1 MVKKAIKAIGDLM
14 VQLVILVIHIYFI
27 FEQFYFFNLI
37 CEFFWKIFQGAPGY
51 NGQYGEK
58 VKFSAINNFYYKSI
72 D

>member
-14 VQLVILVIHIYFI
+14 VQLVILVIHIYF
-27 FEQFYFFNLI
+27 FYEKVFFNFI
-37 CEFFWKIFQGAPGY
+37 YEFSWKFFQGAPGY

-58 VKFSAINNFYYKSI
+58 VKFSAINNVHNKSI

>member
-14 VQLVILVIHIYFI
+14 VQLVILVIYLLYFWKV
-27 FEQFYFFNLI
+27 FFLNLI
-37 CEFFWKIFQGAPGY
+37 YEFCWNIFQGAPGY

-58 VKFSAINNFYYKSI
+58 VKFSAINNVHNKSI